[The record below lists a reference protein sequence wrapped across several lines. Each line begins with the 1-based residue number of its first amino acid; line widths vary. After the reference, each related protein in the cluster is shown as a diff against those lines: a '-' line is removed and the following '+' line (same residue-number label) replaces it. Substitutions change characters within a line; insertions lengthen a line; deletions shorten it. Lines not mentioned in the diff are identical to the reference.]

1 MSLIAPRPLRYSVVA
16 VQPDISS
23 VNCLN
28 CFRHY
33 DLTDK
38 YISFCWI
45 KCYNKPYCE
54 IAEDVDLASLRE
66 FVAAFLLQLFKR
78 SLYLHH
84 RVPEGCC
91 VSAQLESMIRFFS

>member
-1 MSLIAPRPLRYSVVA
+1 MQIHHGSTRYI
-16 VQPDISS
+16 Q
-23 VNCLN
+23 L
-28 CFRHY
+28 FKL
-33 DLTDK
+33 LTDK
-38 YISFCWI
+38 YISFHWI

-78 SLYLHH
+78 SLSLPD

-91 VSAQLESMIRFFS
+91 VSAQLESMIRFLS